1 MENPSTLTK
10 EEINRAKRKKVR
22 KTLFW
27 IAVRHTAMAMV
38 LPGLENALMTKY
50 DIVDVY
56 NAGEFLPQNH
66 DLLTNISIRHVRI

>member
-1 MENPSTLTK
+1 MENPSKTLNK

-38 LPGLENALMTKY
+38 LPGLGNALMAKY

-56 NAGEFLPQNH
+56 NANMSGFER
-66 DLLTNISIRHVRI
+66 S